1 MVEKKG
7 VMCVVACP
15 LLEDELIHSMN
26 EDPQP
31 KRILLADN
39 GPAVSIKRKMDAK
52 GMKYELISEDDFF
65 DRRDNLN
72 KEEYNILIF
81 MNSLG
86 LHAEPEELKKKVE
99 DDILHIGNNCDCIAL
114 YYGLCGNAL
123 WDPTNWAKSVVDVPV
138 FIFRGCNGEVC
149 DDCVG
154 VAVSGTA
161 NYLKLLKKH
170 TGQLFV
176 IPAMAENWEEFFCDK
191 EMIRGAESLDME
203 PMEYMK
209 WMFELAG
216 YEYAC
221 KIDTKLGDPEVYEIK
236 SQELADRVN
245 LKLIDAEEEFADRYS
260 TDKMYE
266 DCKSALPDA

>member
-1 MVEKKG
+1 MVDKKG
-7 VMCVVACP
+7 VMCVDACP
-15 LLEDELIHSMN
+15 LLEDELVYSMYT
-26 EDPQP
+26 DPQP

-39 GPAVSIKRKMDAK
+39 EPAVSIKRKMDSK
-52 GMKYELISEDDFF
+52 GMKYELITEKEFF
-65 DRRDNLN
+65 HVRDNLN
-72 KEEYNILIF
+72 KDEFNILIY

-86 LHAEPEELKKKVE
+86 LHAEPEKLKEKVE
-99 DDILHIGNNCDCIAL
+99 DDILRIGDSCDCIAL

-123 WDPTNWAKSVVDVPV
+123 WDPTKWAESKLNVPV
-138 FIFRGCNGEVC
+138 HIFRGCDGEVC

-191 EMIRGAESLDME
+191 EMIRGAESMDME

-221 KIDTKLGDPEVYEIK
+221 KIDTKLGDPEIYRVK
-236 SQELADRVN
+236 SQELADKVA
-245 LKLIDAEEEFADRYS
+245 LKLIDAEEEFANRYS

-266 DCKSALPDA
+266 SCKASLPDA